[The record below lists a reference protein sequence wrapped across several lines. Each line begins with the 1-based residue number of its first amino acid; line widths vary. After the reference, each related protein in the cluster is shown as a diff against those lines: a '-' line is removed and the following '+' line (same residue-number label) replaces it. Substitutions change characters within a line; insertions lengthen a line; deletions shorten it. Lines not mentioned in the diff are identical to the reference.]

1 MNEKRQEKQQFFKP
15 TVDMQQVESAEIV
28 AMAESLIRRA
38 DVAGAYAIMRQL
50 EQLRKNLLSSRANK
64 KMMRAA
70 VTKMEKLQRELNQ
83 KVR

>member
-28 AMAESLIRRA
+28 AMAESL
-38 DVAGAYAIMRQL
+38 RQL

-64 KMMRAA
+64 KIMRAA

-83 KVR
+83 RVR

>member
-15 TVDMQQVESAEIV
+15 EIKQQQIDFAEIV

-38 DVAGAYAIMRQL
+38 DAAGAYAIMRQL